1 MISPEKSIIIDRYN
15 TIKYNI
21 RIQYIFVAIGGL
33 FMKERKLFIA
43 VIFLFTGILFFSL
56 SLFKPMEEREI
67 KITFTTEE

>member
-1 MISPEKSIIIDRYN
+1 
-15 TIKYNI
+15 
-21 RIQYIFVAIGGL
+21 
-33 FMKERKLFIA
+33 MKERKLFIA